1 MSEATTVFVIP
12 DTQVRPGV
20 PTDHMTW
27 IGKYIAEKARGRT
40 GPVHVV
46 HLGDHWDFPSLSSYD
61 RKGGTLME
69 GRRFSE
75 DLKAGDDAWRL
86 LSIPLERM
94 RDKRQA
100 ETQLW
105 ALGGNHED
113 RADRAAKNDAALEG
127 TVGSHLCD
135 RREWTVVPFLQP
147 LVIGGV
153 AFVHYVYNPMTGKP
167 WGGMIETRI
176 KNVGQSFVMG
186 HQQQFKYGQV
196 PVLGGRRIGVIAGN
210 CYLHNEDYIGPQ
222 GNNEWRGI
230 LVLHQVENGEFDLMQ
245 VSLDFLCRKYE
256 GKPLKEFCPTLGSG
270 R

>member
-1 MSEATTVFVIP
+1 MTTVFVVP

-20 PTDHMTW
+20 RTDHMAW
-27 IGKYIAEKARGRT
+27 IGKYIAEKARGKDSA
-40 GPVHVV
+40 HVV

-61 RKGGTLME
+61 KGTAKME
-69 GRRFSE
+69 GRRFE
-75 DLKAGDDAWRL
+75 ADLKAGDEAFRTLARPL
-86 LSIPLERM
+86 LKLPNLQ
-94 RDKRQA
+94 K
-100 ETQLW
+100 W
-105 ALGGNHED
+105 YLGGNHDE
-113 RADRAAKNDAALEG
+113 RADRAANANPQLAGLI
-127 TVGSHLCD
+127 GSHLCNTQD
-135 RREWTVVPFLQP
+135 WTKVPFLQP
-147 LVIGGV
+147 LIIGGV

-210 CYLHNEDYIGPQ
+210 CYLHDEDYIGPQ

-230 LVLHQVENGEFDLMQ
+230 LVLHQVENGQFDLMQ

-256 GKPLKEFCPTLGSG
+256 GVPLATFLGGASV
-270 R
+270 